1 MMCHLKLAGVA
12 GVAGVAGSV
21 SERKSSK
28 SLPAGNVE
36 IAEQQTT
43 PTFLYER
50 TTCELFLSS
59 KVSANSPYHRKETV
73 RGCRKDL
80 LD

>member
-1 MMCHLKLAGVA
+1 MCHLKLA

-43 PTFLYER
+43 PTFLYE
-50 TTCELFLSS
+50 S
-59 KVSANSPYHRKETV
+59 
-73 RGCRKDL
+73 GCRKDL
-80 LD
+80 LDENEGRMFMTLCVCAGLASV